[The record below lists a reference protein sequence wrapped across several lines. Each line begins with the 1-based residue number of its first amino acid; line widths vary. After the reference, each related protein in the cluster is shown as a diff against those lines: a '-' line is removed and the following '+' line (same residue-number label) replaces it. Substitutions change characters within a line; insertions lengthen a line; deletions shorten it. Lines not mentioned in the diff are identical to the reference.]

1 MGVKLYDLT
10 NPQKSIWLTEQFYK
24 GKNINNIC
32 ATLTIKEKINISKLC
47 DSINFFIRSNKSF
60 GIKIKVI
67 NGKPKQYFS
76 VLKDIPFKIFE
87 LNDSSDVKKL
97 AEETANE
104 IFNIETDNLF
114 KFKVFH
120 LKNNYGGFVVMLHH
134 LIGDAGTMSLVA
146 KQIIDI
152 YSHLINRTRSYSKC
166 LFI

>member
-24 GKNINNIC
+24 GENINNIC
-32 ATLTIKEKINISKLC
+32 ATLTIKEKVNISKLC
-47 DSINFFIRSNKSF
+47 DAINFFIRSNKSF

-67 NGKPKQYFS
+67 NGEPKQYFS
-76 VLKDIPFKIFE
+76 ALHDTPFKVIE
-87 LNDSSDVKKL
+87 LNDYKDVKHL
-97 AEETANE
+97 AEKTTQE

-134 LIGDAGTMSLVA
+134 LIGDAATMSLVA
-146 KQIIDI
+146 KQIMDF
-152 YSHLINRTRSYSKC
+152 YSNLVNRTRFNS
-166 LFI
+166 